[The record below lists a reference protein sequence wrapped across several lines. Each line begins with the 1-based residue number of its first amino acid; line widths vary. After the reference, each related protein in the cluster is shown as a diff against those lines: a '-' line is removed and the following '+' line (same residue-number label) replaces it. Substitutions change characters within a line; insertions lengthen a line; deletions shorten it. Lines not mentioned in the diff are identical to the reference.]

1 MRPGTAELF
10 QARGIPV
17 NRSLERPRVRQGG
30 EEMEIDLLL
39 VNGDALVVVEVK
51 STLRVD
57 DVRGFLED
65 LGSVEIHRELMTAA
79 QA

>member
-1 MRPGTAELF
+1 MRPGTAEPF

-39 VNGDALVVVEVK
+39 VNGDALVVVKVK
-51 STLRVD
+51 SALRVD
-57 DVRGFLED
+57 DVRSKLIPTEE
-65 LGSVEIHRELMTAA
+65 GS
-79 QA
+79 